1 MTIGTSEQPMAE
13 CGCVHG
19 RFQPFH
25 NEHLEYVLA
34 AKKKCRYLLVGITRY
49 DHQPCQL
56 GNSHRGTIAANPFN
70 YRERSLMIKE
80 ALLGAGLQYGEF
92 DITPFPIDNPESLS
106 AFVPKSFICYTT
118 VRERWNIEKVHILKS
133 EGYKVDVL
141 WNRCGEEK
149 ISGTAIRQL
158 IRQKNSH
165 WKSLVPAETVAS
177 IEASIHINPMLW
189 CD

>member
-1 MTIGTSEQPMAE
+1 MVEW
-13 CGCVHG
+13 GCVHG

-56 GNSHRGTIAANPFN
+56 GDSHRGTIAANPFN

-92 DITPFPIDNPESLS
+92 DITPFPIDNTESLS
-106 AFVPKSFICYTT
+106 AFIPKFFVCYTT
-118 VRERWNIEKVHILKS
+118 IREPWNIEKVHILKD
-133 EGYKVDVL
+133 EGYNVDVL
-141 WNRCGEEK
+141 WDKCGEKK
-149 ISGTAIRQL
+149 ISGTFIRQL
-158 IRQKNSH
+158 IRQDNPH
-165 WKSLVPAETVAS
+165 WKSLVPAETIAR
-177 IEASIHINPMLW
+177 IEAAVQANPKLW
-189 CD
+189 LD